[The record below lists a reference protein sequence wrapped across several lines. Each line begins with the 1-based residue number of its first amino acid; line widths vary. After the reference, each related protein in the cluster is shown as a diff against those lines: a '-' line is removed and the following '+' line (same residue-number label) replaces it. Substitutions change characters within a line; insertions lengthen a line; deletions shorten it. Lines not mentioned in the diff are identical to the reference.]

1 MTEGTSCYQVF
12 VSHSSIDAWVAK
24 QLSRHLEGCGAE
36 TFLDVND
43 IEHGDDF
50 DEAIVNAAERSMEL
64 VVLLTPWSK
73 DRHYVWMEI
82 GMFRGARKRVVG
94 LLHGV
99 KPSDIATDERI
110 PVVLKK
116 IDLVNLNDVDSYL
129 AQLKRRTNGGRNG
142 GA

>member
-1 MTEGTSCYQVF
+1 MNEAGTCYQVF
-12 VSHSSIDAWVAK
+12 VSHSSTDAWVAK
-24 QLSRHLEGCGAE
+24 QLSTHLERCGAA

-50 DEAIVNAAERSMEL
+50 DETIVEAAERSHEL
-64 VVLLTPWSK
+64 LVLLTPWSK

-94 LLHGV
+94 ILHGV
-99 KPSDIATDERI
+99 KTTEIATDERI

-116 IDLVNLNDVDSYL
+116 IDLVDLNAIDSYL
-129 AQLKRRTNGGRNG
+129 TQLARRAAGHNHVRT
-142 GA
+142 